1 MSNRN
6 RPRGLILE
14 VIYRGT
20 CFLSVNLS
28 MIAVIHVKK
37 KVFFV
42 GYIQKKRR
50 GILGERNNEQAYF

>member
-28 MIAVIHVKK
+28 LIAVIHVKK

-42 GYIQKKRR
+42 GHIQKKRR